1 MQDEPVISWKV
12 AGLALGLLLIFA
24 TAMVKPLGVS
34 TQYVV
39 TDAIVLH
46 SAAPNLAESN
56 EYLSKYGVKD
66 DWGIGYGWMLV
77 LGMFIGGGISALVT
91 KQFRDRKN
99 PSIPSMWSAEF
110 GESSPRRMM
119 HAFIGG
125 ALLLFGARL
134 AGGCTSGH
142 MISGISQLTIG
153 SFIFGISIFASG
165 IVTARMLYKKRL
177 AS

>member
-12 AGLALGLLLIFA
+12 AGVMVGLLLILA
-24 TAMVKPLGVS
+24 TALVKPLGVS

-39 TDAIVLH
+39 TDAVLLH
-46 SAAPNLAESN
+46 SAAPALAESN
-56 EYLSKYGVKD
+56 EYLSQYGDKE

-77 LGMFIGGGISALVT
+77 AGMFIGGGISALIT
-91 KQFRDRKN
+91 RRFRSREKA
-99 PSIPSMWSAEF
+99 SLPSMWRSEF
-110 GESSPRRMM
+110 GESTPRRMA

-125 ALLLFGARL
+125 GLLLFGARL

-142 MISGISQLTIG
+142 IISGIAQLTIG
-153 SFIFGISIFASG
+153 SFIFGIAVFASG
-165 IVTARMLYKKRL
+165 IFTARTLYRRRL

>member
-77 LGMFIGGGISALVT
+77 LGMFIGGGISLM
-91 KQFRDRKN
+91 DRRYRIGAPKRAA
-99 PSIPSMWSAEF
+99 PATVPAE
-110 GESSPRRMM
+110 
-119 HAFIGG
+119 
-125 ALLLFGARL
+125 
-134 AGGCTSGH
+134 
-142 MISGISQLTIG
+142 
-153 SFIFGISIFASG
+153 
-165 IVTARMLYKKRL
+165 
-177 AS
+177 

>member
-1 MQDEPVISWKV
+1 MQDEPLLSWKV
-12 AGLALGLLLIFA
+12 TGLLVGLILIVA

-39 TDAIVLH
+39 TDAGVLH
-46 SAAPNLAESN
+46 STAPAVAESN
-56 EYLSKYGVKD
+56 EYLSKYGEKE

-77 LGMFIGGGISALVT
+77 LGMFVGGSLASLLT
-91 KQFRDRKN
+91 HRFRNRN
-99 PSIPSMWSAEF
+99 NASVPSMWQSEF
-110 GESSPRRMM
+110 GSSSPRRMM
-119 HAFIGG
+119 HAFTGG
-125 ALLLFGARL
+125 ILLLFGARL

-142 MISGISQLTIG
+142 VISGISQLTIG

-165 IVTARMLYKKRL
+165 ILTARMLYKKRL

>member
-1 MQDEPVISWKV
+1 MQDEPVLSWKV
-12 AGLALGLLLIFA
+12 AGVMLGLLLILA
-24 TAMVKPLGVS
+24 TALVKPLGVS

-39 TDAIVLH
+39 TDGMVLH
-46 SAAPNLAESN
+46 SAAPGVAESN
-56 EYLSKYGVKD
+56 EYLSKYGEKD
-66 DWGIGYGWMLV
+66 DWSIGYGWMLV
-77 LGMFIGGGISALVT
+77 VGMIIGGGISAFIT
-91 KQFRDRKN
+91 KRFRGRN
-99 PSIPSMWSAEF
+99 IQGIPSMWRTEF
-110 GESSPRRMM
+110 GSSSPRRMT

-125 ALLLFGARL
+125 VLLLFGARL

-165 IVTARMLYKKRL
+165 IITARMLYKRRL